1 LSDSGGKL
9 ENSTKITPT
18 EEAGQSYEITMR
30 QGDLVD
36 QILEEEA
43 HWRPDLIVLAIQRHR
58 DFLDTLRT
66 STTERV
72 LRMPAALF

>member
-1 LSDSGGKL
+1 
-9 ENSTKITPT
+9 
-18 EEAGQSYEITMR
+18 MR

>member
-1 LSDSGGKL
+1 
-9 ENSTKITPT
+9 
-18 EEAGQSYEITMR
+18 MR

-43 HWRPDLIVLAIQRHR
+43 HRRPDLIVLAIQRHM

-66 STTERV
+66 STTEHV
-72 LRMPAALF
+72 LRGARALFSPILPT